1 MLGQD
6 AVDVWWVRLADAADA
21 RADLLTPA
29 ERERFDRYVRDEDRW
44 RFAAGSAV
52 VRLATSGYV
61 GTNAHDIPLD
71 RSCPDCGRPHGRV
84 RLPAAYGLEVSV
96 THSGE
101 WVGVAFARR
110 PVGLDVERTRP
121 RDDLDGIARLALDP
135 AEAEI
140 LAGLP
145 ERSRPAAFTR
155 YWARKE
161 AVLKATGEGL
171 RTPPAQ
177 VAVSAPD
184 DAPRLL
190 AHAGRPGLA

>member
-1 MLGQD
+1 M
-6 AVDVWWVRLADAADA
+6 
-21 RADLLTPA
+21 
-29 ERERFDRYVRDEDRW
+29 
-44 RFAAGSAV
+44 
-52 VRLATSGYV
+52 
-61 GTNAHDIPLD
+61 
-71 RSCPDCGRPHGRV
+71 
-84 RLPAAYGLEVSV
+84 
-96 THSGE
+96 
-101 WVGVAFARR
+101 GVAFARR

-190 AHAGRPGLA
+190 AHAGRPGLAAAVTLRDLDPDTGHAAALAVIGPPDGPPPTVVMRERDGAALLSA